1 MEPRDSSIPAS
12 QEPVNLTIV
21 GGRPSQKESARKD
34 TPRGLE
40 VLLKKASVDEEFREL
55 LLAKRSEAVK
65 EIGLE
70 LDPAE
75 GMMLD
80 TLPGA
85 QLEAIIRRTRVPPE
99 DRRVFLGKVASVMLA
114 ALGAGVTAC
123 PGCSRGSRADR
134 VQTKGIRPDRVER
147 PTSANA
153 PARAEAGAPDP
164 NRAPGTTP
172 QASEAND
179 VNTPGQEPRAFS
191 AGIRVGF
198 PRKPPA
204 E

>member
-1 MEPRDSSIPAS
+1 M
-12 QEPVNLTIV
+12 NLTIV

-55 LLAKRSEAVK
+55 LLAQRSEAVK
-65 EIGLE
+65 EICLE

-85 QLEAIIRRTRVPPE
+85 QLEAIIRRTRVPAE
-99 DRRVFLGKVASVMLA
+99 DRRIFLGKVASVMLA

-123 PGCSRGSRADR
+123 SGCRGSRADHPP
-134 VQTKGIRPDRVER
+134 TTGIRPDRVER

-164 NRAPGTTP
+164 NQAPGTTP

-191 AGIRVGF
+191 AGIRVDF